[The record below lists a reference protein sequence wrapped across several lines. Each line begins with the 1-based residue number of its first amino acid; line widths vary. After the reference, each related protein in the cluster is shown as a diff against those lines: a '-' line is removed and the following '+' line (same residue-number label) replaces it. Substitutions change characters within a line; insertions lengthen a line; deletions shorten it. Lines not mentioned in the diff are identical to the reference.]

1 MVQRTSGVTAE
12 ELKDQLNIVDVISRV
27 VPLKR
32 AGSNYKGICP
42 FHNEKTPSFI
52 VSEQKQIF
60 TCFGCGATGDV
71 IEFTKRYY
79 NLDFVEACEK
89 LGRENGIE
97 VEFRKGTENKK
108 RDRLLSLNRTAARYF
123 CKVFFEAKN
132 PGYTYM
138 RSRGMD
144 DATLTKFGIGYAD
157 PEWDSLTNYMKSKGA
172 SDDELI
178 ELGLSSRSRDG
189 RLFDKFR
196 NRVMFPIIN
205 TSGQVIGFGGRKI
218 DEKDEPKYLNSPENL
233 VFRKKN
239 NLYGLNTAKQEV
251 GEGKPAVIVE
261 GYMDVMGLYR
271 YGLKN
276 AVASLGTA
284 LTENQAKLIKRY
296 TREVVLCYDADSA
309 GINAALR
316 GIDILSDQELKVRV
330 FHVEDGKDPDEF
342 VKMHGRDAFLEL
354 AKKAPPATQYKLENA
369 ARGLDVATEEGKLEY
384 LRRAAGI
391 LKGLSPVERDIYV
404 KSLADK
410 LHVSERAINE
420 EIEMNKAAASR
431 NERSRA
437 RTEEEEEVKEL
448 TSSDAYLIKALI
460 TDPSLTEKL
469 FTEPQVITSGLGK
482 KIEEN
487 LFRTYGLKGTYEESD
502 AYEGLDP
509 EETRIASEAIDKV
522 ILNGKEE
529 EVFNESLRRFKL
541 RALRKKQSLIIDK
554 IEIAENS
561 EVDQDTTED
570 LTRELI
576 EVEKKIKELEESKD
590 GSN

>member
-1 MVQRTSGVTAE
+1 MAQRTSCVTAE

-71 IEFTKRYY
+71 IEFTKRFY

-97 VEFRKGTENKK
+97 VEFKKGTENKK
-108 RDRLLSLNRTAARYF
+108 RDRLLNLNRTAARYF
-123 CKVFFEAKN
+123 CKTFFEAAN

-157 PEWDSLTNYMKSKGA
+157 AEWDSLTKFMKSKGA

-178 ELGLSSRSRDG
+178 ELGLSSRSKDG

-205 TSGQVIGFGGRKI
+205 TSGNVIGFGGRKI

-239 NLYGLNTAKQEV
+239 NLYGLNTAKAEV

-271 YGLKN
+271 YGMKN

-316 GIDILSDQELKVRV
+316 GIDILTAQDLKVRV

-342 VKMHGRDAFLEL
+342 VKLKGRDAFLEL
-354 AKKAPPATQYKLENA
+354 AGKAPPATQYKLENA
-369 ARGLDVATEEGKLEY
+369 MRGLELNTEEGKLEY
-384 LRRAAGI
+384 LRRAAAI
-391 LKGLSPVERDIYV
+391 LKSLSPVERDIYV

-410 LHVSERAINE
+410 LKVSERAINE
-420 EIEMNKAAASR
+420 EIDLNKATQTR
-431 NERSRA
+431 PERP
-437 RTEEEEEVKEL
+437 RTNFDEEEVPEL
-448 TSSDAYLIKALI
+448 TSTDVYLIKALI

-469 FTEPQVITSGLGK
+469 FDDPGVITSTLGK

-487 LFRTYGLKGTYEESD
+487 LFRTYGLKGTYEEAD
-502 AYEGLDP
+502 VFRDLDP
-509 EETRIASEAIDKV
+509 DEAKKAQDALNGV
-522 ILNGKEE
+522 SLNGKEE
-529 EVFNESLRRFKL
+529 EVFLESIRRWKLKKL
-541 RALRKKQSLIIDK
+541 RQKESLIIDK

-561 EVDQDTTED
+561 EVDQSTTEE
-570 LTRELI
+570 LTKELI
-576 EVEKKIKELEESKD
+576 DVEKQIKELEERRN
-590 GSN
+590 GN

>member
-330 FHVEDGKDPDEF
+330 FHV
-342 VKMHGRDAFLEL
+342 
-354 AKKAPPATQYKLENA
+354 
-369 ARGLDVATEEGKLEY
+369 
-384 LRRAAGI
+384 
-391 LKGLSPVERDIYV
+391 
-404 KSLADK
+404 
-410 LHVSERAINE
+410 
-420 EIEMNKAAASR
+420 
-431 NERSRA
+431 
-437 RTEEEEEVKEL
+437 
-448 TSSDAYLIKALI
+448 
-460 TDPSLTEKL
+460 
-469 FTEPQVITSGLGK
+469 
-482 KIEEN
+482 
-487 LFRTYGLKGTYEESD
+487 
-502 AYEGLDP
+502 
-509 EETRIASEAIDKV
+509 
-522 ILNGKEE
+522 
-529 EVFNESLRRFKL
+529 
-541 RALRKKQSLIIDK
+541 
-554 IEIAENS
+554 
-561 EVDQDTTED
+561 
-570 LTRELI
+570 
-576 EVEKKIKELEESKD
+576 
-590 GSN
+590 

>member
-1 MVQRTSGVTAE
+1 MAQRTSGVTAE

-27 VPLKR
+27 IPLKR

-60 TCFGCGATGDV
+60 TCFGCGASGDV

-79 NLDFVEACEK
+79 NLDFMEACEK

-97 VEFRKGTENKK
+97 VGFRKGTENKK

-123 CKVFFEAKN
+123 CKTFFEAKN

-144 DATLTKFGIGYAD
+144 DATLTKFGVGYAD

-205 TSGQVIGFGGRKI
+205 TTGNVIGFGGRKI

-251 GEGKPAVIVE
+251 GDGRPAIIVE

-271 YGLKN
+271 YGVKN

-296 TREVVLCYDADSA
+296 TRDVVLCYDADTA
-309 GINAALR
+309 GRNAALR
-316 GIDILSDQELKVRV
+316 GIEVLSAQELKVRV
-330 FHVEDGKDPDEF
+330 FHVEDGKDPDEY
-342 VKMHGRDAFLEL
+342 VKAHGKDRFLDL
-354 AKKAPPATQYKLENA
+354 AGQAPPATQYKLENA
-369 ARGLDVATEEGKLEY
+369 AIGLELSNEEGKLEY
-384 LRRAAGI
+384 LRRAAAI

-404 KSLADK
+404 KSLAERLK
-410 LHVSERAINE
+410 VSERAINE
-420 EIEMNKAAASR
+420 EIELNRTASVR
-431 NERSRA
+431 QERP
-437 RTEEEEEVKEL
+437 RTEYDEESVTNL
-448 TSSDAYLIKALI
+448 TSSDAYIIKALI

-469 FTEPQVITSGLGK
+469 FEEPAIIASSLGR

-487 LFRTYGLKGTYEESD
+487 LFRTYGLKGTYEEAD
-502 AYEGLDP
+502 AFTDLEPDEVLK
-509 EETRIASEAIDKV
+509 ASEALKAV
-522 ILNGKEE
+522 ALNGKEE
-529 EVFNESLRRFKL
+529 EVFMESMRRWKL
-541 RALRKKQSLIIDK
+541 RNLRKQQSLIIDK

-561 EVDQDTTED
+561 EMDQDTTEE

-576 EVEKKIKELEESKD
+576 DVELKIKELEERNH
-590 GSN
+590 GRN

>member
-1 MVQRTSGVTAE
+1 MAQKTSGVTAE

-27 VPLKR
+27 VPLKK

-52 VSEQKQIF
+52 VSDQKQIF
-60 TCFGCGATGDV
+60 TCFGCGASGDV

-79 NLDFVEACEK
+79 NLDFVEACER

-97 VEFRKGTENKK
+97 VEFKKGTENKK

-123 CKVFFEAKN
+123 CKSFFEGKN

-157 PEWDSLTNYMKSKGA
+157 PEWDSLTNFMKSKGA

-205 TSGQVIGFGGRKI
+205 TTGNVIGFGGRKI

-251 GEGKPAVIVE
+251 GDGKPAIIVE

-271 YGLKN
+271 YGVKN

-296 TREVVLCYDADSA
+296 TKEVVLCYDADNA
-309 GINAALR
+309 GRNAALR
-316 GIDILSDQELKVRV
+316 GIDVLSSQDLKVRV
-330 FHVEDGKDPDEF
+330 FHVEDGKDPDEY
-342 VKMHGRDAFLEL
+342 VKAHGKDDFMDL
-354 AKKAPPATQYKLENA
+354 AGKAPPATQYKLENA
-369 ARGLDVATEEGKLEY
+369 ALGLELGTEEGKLEY
-384 LRRAAGI
+384 LRRAAAI
-391 LKGLSPVERDIYV
+391 LEMLSPVERDIYV
-404 KSLADK
+404 KSLAERLK
-410 LHVSERAINE
+410 VSERAINE
-420 EIEMNKAAASR
+420 EIELNRTASVR
-431 NERSRA
+431 QERP
-437 RTEEEEEVKEL
+437 RTEYDEESVLDL
-448 TSSDAYLIKALI
+448 TSSDAYILKALI

-469 FTEPQVITSGLGK
+469 FEEPGIIVSALGK

-487 LFRTYGLKGTYEESD
+487 LFRTYGLKGTYEEND
-502 AYEGLDP
+502 AFKDLDP
-509 EETRIASEAIDKV
+509 DEIQKASEALKAV
-522 ILNGKEE
+522 SLNGKEE
-529 EVFNESLRRFKL
+529 EVFMESLRRWKL
-541 RALRKKQSLIIDK
+541 KELRKQQSLIIDK

-561 EVDQDTTED
+561 EMDQDTTEE

-576 EVEKKIKELEESKD
+576 GVEKKIKELEKNGRE
-590 GSN
+590 

>member
-1 MVQRTSGVTAE
+1 MAQRTSGVSAE

-60 TCFGCGATGDV
+60 TCFGCGASGDV
-71 IEFTKRYY
+71 IEFTKRFY

-97 VEFRKGTENKK
+97 VEFKKGTENKK

-123 CKVFFEAKN
+123 CKTFFEAAN

-157 PEWDSLTNYMKSKGA
+157 PEWDSLTKFMKSKGA

-178 ELGLSSRSRDG
+178 ELGLASRSRDG
-189 RLFDKFR
+189 RMFDRFR

-205 TSGQVIGFGGRKI
+205 TSGNVIGFGGRKI
-218 DEKDEPKYLNSPENL
+218 DEKDDPKYINSPENL

-251 GEGKPAVIVE
+251 GDGKPAVIVE

-271 YGLKN
+271 YGMKN

-296 TREVVLCYDADSA
+296 TREVVLCYDADGA

-316 GIDILSDQELKVRV
+316 GIDVLSAQDLKVRV

-354 AKKAPPATQYKLENA
+354 AQKAPPATQYKLENA
-369 ARGLDVATEEGKLEY
+369 ARGLELNTEEGKLEY
-384 LRRAAGI
+384 LRRAAVI

-404 KSLADK
+404 KSLAERLK
-410 LHVSERAINE
+410 VSERAINE
-420 EIEMNKAAASR
+420 EIELNKTQPARS
-431 NERSRA
+431 ERP
-437 RTEEEEEVKEL
+437 RTERDDEEVQEL
-448 TSSDAYLIKALI
+448 TSSDTYILKALL

-469 FTEPQVITSGLGK
+469 FEEPAIITSSLGK

-487 LFRTYGLKGTYEESD
+487 LFRTYGLKGTYEERD
-502 AYEGLDP
+502 AFAGLDP
-509 EETRIASEAIDKV
+509 DETAKASDALNAV
-522 ILNGKEE
+522 MLNGKEE
-529 EVFNESLRRFKL
+529 EVFMESMRRWRLREL
-541 RALRKKQSLIIDK
+541 KKQQNLIIDK

-561 EVDQDTTED
+561 ELDQDTTEE

-576 EVEKKIKELEESKD
+576 DVEKKIKELEER
-590 GSN
+590 SNGRN